1 MGNEI
6 SVGTPDQHKP
16 AVDGAAWE
24 ALYVE
29 LRTLAE
35 RRLRAESM
43 PDLLQPTAL
52 VHEAWLRLAG
62 SKRHVLDRAHFLR
75 LAARAM
81 RQVLIDQARALRG
94 PMRNPGGLRVTLDSR
109 LPEAA
114 DGRSIELL
122 DIDAALQRLAAE
134 DARCAQVLELHYFGG
149 FGYAEMAE
157 VLEASEATVKRELR
171 AGRAWLLVELGA
183 Q

>member
-1 MGNEI
+1 
-6 SVGTPDQHKP
+6 VGTRGHDNPP
-16 AVDGAAWE
+16 AEGAAWE
-24 ALYVE
+24 ALYGE
-29 LRTLAE
+29 LHALAE

-52 VHEAWLRLAG
+52 VHEAWLRLSGAE
-62 SKRHVLDRAHFLR
+62 RHVVDRAHFLR

-94 PMRNPGGLRVTLDSR
+94 PMRDPGGLRVTLDSR

-114 DGRSIELL
+114 DGRAIELL
-122 DIDAALQRLAAE
+122 DIDAALARLAAE
-134 DARCAQVLELHYFGG
+134 DPRCAEVLEMHYFGG

-157 VLEASEATVKRELR
+157 VLEVSEATVKRDLR
-171 AGRAWLLVELGA
+171 AGRAWLLVELDT

>member
-1 MGNEI
+1 M
-6 SVGTPDQHKP
+6 GTPEHDKP
-16 AVDGAAWE
+16 TPEAAAWDS
-24 ALYVE
+24 LYGE
-29 LRTLAE
+29 LRALAG

-62 SKRHVLDRAHFLR
+62 AERPVVDRAHFLR

-94 PMRNPGGLRVTLDSR
+94 PMRDPGALRVTLDSR

-114 DGRSIELL
+114 DGRSVELL
-122 DIDAALQRLAAE
+122 DIDAALERLAAE

-157 VLEASEATVKRELR
+157 ALEVSEATVKRDLR
-171 AGRAWLLVELGA
+171 AGRAWLLVELDS

>member
-1 MGNEI
+1 MPEHENPRTE
-6 SVGTPDQHKP
+6 
-16 AVDGAAWE
+16 GAAWE
-24 ALYVE
+24 ALYGE
-29 LRTLAE
+29 LRRLAE
-35 RRLRAESM
+35 RRLRAESL

-52 VHEAWLRLAG
+52 VHEVWLRLCGAE
-62 SKRHVLDRAHFLR
+62 RHVVDRSHFLR

-94 PMRNPGGLRVTLDSR
+94 PMRDPGALRVTLDSR

-114 DGRSIELL
+114 DGRAIELL

-157 VLEASEATVKRELR
+157 VLDVSEATVKRDLR
-171 AGRAWLLVELGA
+171 AGRAWLLVELEA